1 MKNNIF
7 NEIDLM
13 EKITHLFAEAYAK
26 NFAEAVQKA
35 MESEENSNEKNN
47 CC

>member
-1 MKNNIF
+1 MKEHKLNG
-7 NEIDLM
+7 IDLM
-13 EKITHLFAEAYAK
+13 EKITHIFEEAYAK
-26 NFAEAVQKA
+26 NLAEAVQKF

>member
-1 MKNNIF
+1 MKNNGF
-7 NEIDLM
+7 NEIDFL
-13 EKITHLFAEAYAK
+13 EKINHLFRKAYAK
-26 NFAEAVQKA
+26 NLTEAVQKA